1 MAVPDGIGNG
11 DPETNRTGIIPGSVR
26 CLVAAS
32 RRFKIRVIKIKED
45 KFNERE
51 SQGINV
57 RLRR

>member
-1 MAVPDGIGNG
+1 MAVADGVGNG
-11 DPETNRTGIIPGSVR
+11 DPETSRAGIIPGSVR

-32 RRFKIRVIKIKED
+32 RVIEIKED